1 MSQVARL
8 RFLFPLLLLVV
19 AASISGQYKTASVAP
34 GQEPSQDEVLL
45 RALVTRYFD
54 YFAKK
59 DLDDLLKQ
67 WSAKA
72 PGLEVRRKELQ
83 QAFAANDRVDV
94 GYLLIRDFTIDGD
107 RAAARVA
114 LEISATD
121 VKTSQPSAAFGR
133 MNRAMRFVKESGGW
147 KIWHEASAEEEF
159 AVVLVGAKKDQERAA
174 LLVQEHELVN
184 PQLISALKLL
194 GDRASDYREELR
206 IYSLGESLA
215 EKIGDKHSTAEMLN
229 GVGALH
235 RMLADY
241 PRAIDAI
248 HRSLAISEQ
257 IGDQA
262 AIARSFLGLGVLSSA
277 RGSFTVAL
285 EYYQKS
291 LSLSKS
297 LGDKKGIA
305 LALSGIAQAAELLGD
320 YAQALDS
327 YNKSLALRSELGDK
341 ISVALGLNAI
351 GAVYYR
357 QGNYSQALEYSRR
370 SLAMSEEGKSKQGS
384 AQALSTI
391 ASVYREQGEYT
402 QALDHYQQS
411 LSIREGLGER
421 KGVGT
426 QLNNIG
432 VVYYLQ
438 GRYAQALEYFAKA
451 LWLREAIGDKLGIAQ
466 SFNSIAHVHHDS
478 GDYAKAIEF
487 AERAASLARDIGNRE
502 TLWNARTVAGK
513 SYRALNR
520 FTPAREA
527 YAEAIA
533 TIEALRF
540 QVAGG
545 EKEQEQFFENKVAP
559 YHAMAELLVAQ
570 NNASEALNYAERARA
585 RVLLDVLRNGRTN
598 PSKAM
603 NAGEGRREHELRDEL
618 ASLNTQVT
626 REKLRLEPDRT
637 RLSDLEAR
645 LENARLEHEDFEAA
659 LYSAHPELK
668 TLRGETAPLRIEQAS
683 ELLPD
688 EKIALLEYAVSGD
701 QVYLFVL
708 TRSGGTP
715 SVDLKAYTLPVK
727 RNDLTARVEKF
738 RQRLANH
745 DLEYADSA
753 AELYDL
759 LIKPAATQLR
769 NKRTLVIVPDDI
781 LWDLPFQALA
791 PAPGHYLIK
800 DYSVSYAPSLTVL
813 REMIARRGK
822 HARSGQSELLA
833 VGNPALGK
841 QTMQLAHTVFANE
854 QLDPLPEAERQVKT
868 LARLYGPERSKVYI
882 GTEAREDRVKSEA
895 AKYRILQLAA
905 HSVLNNA
912 NPMYSHIVLSQSGDN
927 SKEDGLLEAWEV
939 MNLDLNADLVVLSAC
954 DTARGRIGA
963 GEGVIGLSWAF
974 FVAGCPT
981 TVVSLWSVESA
992 STTELM
998 LQFHRNLKPLT
1009 NGPSPIS
1016 KAEALRLAQMKL
1028 LRDKRY
1034 QHPFFWAGF
1043 VVIGDGF

>member
-1 MSQVARL
+1 MFRPCRL
-8 RFLFPLLLLVV
+8 FSLTLLVLTCAPALICAQDTTKRV
-19 AASISGQYKTASVAP
+19 SNGQTPLA
-34 GQEPSQDEVLL
+34 DEVLL
-45 RALVTRYFD
+45 RQTVSQYFD
-54 YFAKK
+54 AYTRK
-59 DLDDLLKQ
+59 DLDGLLRL
-67 WSAKA
+67 WS
-72 PGLEVRRKELQ
+72 PGASQLESRRKELQ
-83 QAFAANDRVDV
+83 KAFASNDRVE
-94 GYLLIRDFTIDGD
+94 IRNLSVIKVSVNGD
-107 RAAARVA
+107 KASARVS
-114 LEISATD
+114 LETKA
-121 VKTSQPSAAFGR
+121 QPSSAFVK
-133 MNRAMRFVKESGGW
+133 MNRAMGFVKDSGTW
-147 KIWHEASAEEEF
+147 KIWSEAAAEEEL
-159 AVVLVGAKKDQERAA
+159 AAALVSAKNDQERDA
-174 LLVQEHELVN
+174 LLLQDRELVS

-215 EKIGDKHSTAEMLN
+215 EKIGDKRSTAEMLN
-229 GVGALH
+229 SVGAMH

-248 HRSLAISEQ
+248 QRSLAISEET
-257 IGDQA
+257 GDQA
-262 AIARSFLGLGVLSSA
+262 ATARSFLGLGVLSSA
-277 RGSFTVAL
+277 GGSFTVAL

-291 LSLSKS
+291 LLLSKS
-297 LGDKKGIA
+297 LGDKKGIS
-305 LALSGIAQAAELLGD
+305 LALSGIAQASELLGD
-320 YAQALDS
+320 YAQALDC
-327 YNKSLALRSELGDK
+327 YNKSLALRMELGDK
-341 ISVALGLNAI
+341 ASVALGLNAV
-351 GAVYYR
+351 GVVYFR
-357 QGNYSQALEYSRR
+357 QGNYSQALEYAHR
-370 SLAMSEEGKSKQGS
+370 SLAMSEEGKSKQGA

-402 QALDHYQQS
+402 QALDQYLQS
-411 LSIREGLGER
+411 LNIREGLGEK
-421 KGVGT
+421 KGVGN

-438 GRYAQALEYFAKA
+438 GRPAQALEYFARA
-451 LWLREAIGDKLGIAQ
+451 LSLRETIGDKLGIAQ
-466 SFNSIAHVHHDS
+466 SLNSIAHVHHDS

-502 TLWNARTVAGK
+502 TLWNARTLAGK

-520 FTPAREA
+520 FAPAREA
-527 YAEAIA
+527 FAEAIT

-545 EKEQEQFFENKVAP
+545 ERDQEQFFENKVAP

-570 NNASEALNYAERARA
+570 NNASEALNYTERARA
-585 RVLLDVLRNGRTN
+585 RVLLDVLRNGRHN
-598 PSKAM
+598 PTKAM
-603 NAGEGRREHELRDEL
+603 NAEEGRREQELRDEL
-618 ASLNTQVT
+618 ASLNTQVA
-626 REKLRLEPDRT
+626 REKLRPQPDQA

-645 LENARLEHEDFEAA
+645 LESARLEHENFEAV

-688 EKIALLEYAVSGD
+688 EKIALLEYAVGGD

-708 TRSGGTP
+708 TRGVGTA

-745 DLEYADSA
+745 DLEYAASA
-753 AELYDL
+753 SELYDL
-759 LIKPAATQLR
+759 LIKPAAEQLR
-769 NKRTLVIVPDDI
+769 HKATLVIVPDDI
-781 LWDLPFQALA
+781 LWDLPFQALT

-800 DYSVSYAPSLTVL
+800 DYAISYAPSLTVL

-833 VGNPALGK
+833 IGNPALGK
-841 QTMQLAHTVFANE
+841 QTMERAHTVLADE

-868 LARLYGPERSKVYI
+868 LAHLYGPEQSKVYI
-882 GTEAREDRVKSEA
+882 GAEAREDRVKAEA
-895 AKYRILQLAA
+895 SKYRILQLAT
-905 HSVLNNA
+905 HGILNNA
-912 NPMYSHIVLSQSGDN
+912 NPMYSHVVLSQSGDD
-927 SKEDGLLEAWEV
+927 SKEDGLLEAWEI
-939 MNLDLNADLVVLSAC
+939 MNLDLHADLVVLSAC

-974 FVAGCPT
+974 FVAGSPT
-981 TVVSLWSVESA
+981 TVVSQWSVEST

-998 LQFHRNLKPLT
+998 LQFHRNLKPST
-1009 NGPSPIS
+1009 NSPSAIS
-1016 KAEALRLAQMKL
+1016 KAEALRQAELKL